1 MNAYQNYLLEALDTV
16 SAWDLD
22 DDSFF
27 TEAINSQIRLLAQIQ
42 SDEYWCFDSETPI
55 H

>member
-1 MNAYQNYLLEALDTV
+1 MNTYENQLLDAIQTV

>member
-1 MNAYQNYLLEALDTV
+1 MQSFEAHLSEAIEAV

-27 TEAINSQIRLLAQIQ
+27 IEAINSRIRLLAQIQ